1 MTQSVHPP
9 AQPSA
14 QVPTTDAPPAGASPS
29 NNRGGKSTVSA
40 ASRWAT
46 FSHAVA
52 FVVGF
57 TIVFVLMGSAFGLLG
72 ANLQGY
78 KGIIS
83 QLGAVLLLLFA
94 LVTMGVFGWAARTL
108 TARVDLAANPAAAAL
123 VGILNWFN
131 QLVYSERRVAGMHSV
146 HHGWGLLSSFLI
158 GVTFSAGWLPCIGP
172 ILSSILFLAG
182 SSTTAAQGASL
193 LLVYSLGLG
202 IPFLL
207 AGLFLGSLTPFL
219 RRLNRHAN
227 VISIVSG
234 IFLLYVAYLLW
245 TNQLAQLTTQFA
257 FLNDFVIGVE
267 DRVSEAAGMGGRL
280 ASMSTLSMYALAF
293 FAGLLSF
300 ISPCVL
306 PLVPGYVGMLASV
319 SVGQQGTKQSV

>member
-1 MTQSVHPP
+1 MTQSVHPAP
-9 AQPSA
+9 QSA
-14 QVPTTDAPPAGASPS
+14 PVAPPATIPDSKGV
-29 NNRGGKSTVSA
+29 GSA
-40 ASRWAT
+40 PSRWAT
-46 FSHAVA
+46 FAHAVA
-52 FVVGF
+52 FVTGF
-57 TIVFVLMGSAFGLLG
+57 TLVFVLMGSAFGLLG

-78 KGIIS
+78 KGLLS

-108 TARVDLAANPAAAAL
+108 AARTDLATNPAAAAL
-123 VGILNWFN
+123 VGVLNWFN

-146 HHGWGLLSSFLI
+146 HRGWGLLSSFLI

-207 AGLFLGSLTPFL
+207 AGLFLGSLSPFL

-267 DRVSEAAGMGGRL
+267 DRVTEAAGMGGRL
-280 ASMSTLSMYALAF
+280 ASMSAIGMYSLAF

-319 SVGQQGTKQSV
+319 SLGEQGTKQSA

>member
-207 AGLFLGSLTPFL
+207 
-219 RRLNRHAN
+219 
-227 VISIVSG
+227 
-234 IFLLYVAYLLW
+234 VA
-245 TNQLAQLTTQFA
+245 A
-257 FLNDFVIGVE
+257 FLPRLTGV
-267 DRVSEAAGMGGRL
+267 
-280 ASMSTLSMYALAF
+280 LAF
-293 FAGLLSF
+293 FKRHMQHIKIAFGLAGAGKGEHTQLCLGHNFPTCSRKF
-300 ISPCVL
+300 LFRLFGQDHAPFDCRRNCRHPKRL
-306 PLVPGYVGMLASV
+306 YGHPKLECAKVPG
-319 SVGQQGTKQSV
+319 